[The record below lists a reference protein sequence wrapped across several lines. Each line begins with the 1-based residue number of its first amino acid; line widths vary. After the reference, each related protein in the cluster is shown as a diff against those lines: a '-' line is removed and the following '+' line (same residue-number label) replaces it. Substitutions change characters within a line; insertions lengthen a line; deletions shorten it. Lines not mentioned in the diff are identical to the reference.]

1 MSDIEFRRMRNER
14 LTQIGPGTPMG
25 EYMRFYWHP
34 IAAVAELDKW
44 PVKKVRLLG
53 EDLALYRSE
62 NGTLGLVADRC
73 PHRGASLS
81 CGMTEGSNLVCAY
94 HGWAFDPQGN
104 CVDTPAEPEGSRL
117 KDRIAIAGY
126 PVEVM
131 AGMVWAYLGKLP
143 APQLPRYEHL
153 VREGWNRSVGVTTL
167 PCNWLQCAENTL
179 DPLHVEFLHMKYTNW
194 VRKQLGQPPIP
205 VRKHARV
212 GYDTFEY
219 GLIKKRLWI
228 GDTEDSEEWTVGH
241 PLIYPGTLLVPYHAG
256 WVQFQFRVPIDDTH
270 TLLYWY
276 DCKEAKP
283 GETASAEVPI
293 WDNPYANPDGSFRP
307 EVINVQDMMV
317 WITQGPVTDHT
328 RENLGESD
336 RGVALLRRTL
346 LEQLD
351 RIAAGH
357 DPQGVVRDPAK
368 VQPWIE
374 LPIEKHI
381 GYSLAGAATSA
392 QYAFPERDGTETELL
407 PAGRP

>member
-1 MSDIEFRRMRNER
+1 M
-14 LTQIGPGTPMG
+14 
-25 EYMRFYWHP
+25 
-34 IAAVAELDKW
+34 
-44 PVKKVRLLG
+44 
-53 EDLALYRSE
+53 
-62 NGTLGLVADRC
+62 
-73 PHRGASLS
+73 
-81 CGMTEGSNLVCAY
+81 
-94 HGWAFDPQGN
+94 
-104 CVDTPAEPEGSRL
+104 
-117 KDRIAIAGY
+117 
-126 PVEVM
+126 
-131 AGMVWAYLGKLP
+131 
-143 APQLPRYEHL
+143 
-153 VREGWNRSVGVTTL
+153 
-167 PCNWLQCAENTL
+167 
-179 DPLHVEFLHMKYTNW
+179 
-194 VRKQLGQPPIP
+194 
-205 VRKHARV
+205 
-212 GYDTFEY
+212 
-219 GLIKKRLWI
+219 
-228 GDTEDSEEWTVGH
+228 
-241 PLIYPGTLLVPYHAG
+241 
-256 WVQFQFRVPIDDTH
+256 QFQFRVPIDDTH